1 MGMDMNKEELIA
13 LYRQMLLIRI
23 FEDKSAEMYAKAK
36 IGGFLHLYNGQ
47 EAIAVGALSALRPDD
62 DLVTHYRDHGYALAR
77 GVNANAVMAELF
89 GREGGTTGGRGG
101 SMHLADVDK
110 HFWGGYA
117 IVGGHL
123 PLAVGLAYANVH
135 HKTDRIVMCVMGDGS
150 TNIGTFHA
158 ALNWAQL
165 WKLPVIFLVENNMYA
180 MGTAI
185 NVHSAVTEIYKK
197 ASAHEMY
204 AERVDG
210 KDVLAVHEVVCRLA
224 ERARG
229 GEGPALL
236 EAVTYR
242 YRGHSMADSDVQ
254 RSKSEIAEQ
263 KTRDPIPMF
272 AEDVLLKRNLVTQAD
287 LDRIQQEIEAEVEAA
302 VQFADASPEPALD
315 TLYENIY
322 AHPVA
327 NMQSGGSLIGPA
339 TLYSGNGKHG

>member
-1 MGMDMNKEELIA
+1 MEMNKEELVS
-13 LYRQMLLIRI
+13 LYRQMLLIRV
-23 FEDKSAEMYAKAK
+23 FEDKSAEMYARAK
-36 IGGFLHLYNGQ
+36 IAGFLHLYNGQ
-47 EAIAVGALSALRPDD
+47 EAVAVGALSALRPDD

-77 GVNANAVMAELF
+77 GVSSNAIMAELF
-89 GREGGTTGGRGG
+89 GRVGGTTGGRGG
-101 SMHLADVDK
+101 SMHLAEVDK

-123 PLAVGLAYANVH
+123 PLAVGLAYASMH
-135 HKTDRIVMCVMGDGS
+135 HHQDRIVLCVMGDGS

-165 WKLPVIFLVENNMYA
+165 WRLPVIFLVENNMYA

-197 ASAHEMY
+197 ASAYDMH

-210 KDVLAVHEVVCRLA
+210 KDVLAVHETVCRLA
-224 ERARG
+224 ERARS

-254 RSKSEIAEQ
+254 RPKEEVSEQ
-263 KTRDPIPMF
+263 KTRDPIDMF
-272 AEDVLLKRNLVTQAD
+272 KEDVLLKHNSVTEAELEQ
-287 LDRIQQEIEAEVEAA
+287 IQKSVDAEVEAA
-302 VQFADASPEPALD
+302 VEFADASPEPALD
-315 TLYENIY
+315 TLYTGIY
-322 AHPVA
+322 ATPVA
-327 NMQSGGSLIGPA
+327 NMQTGGSLIGPA

>member
-1 MGMDMNKEELIA
+1 MDMNKEELVS

-23 FEDKSAEMYAKAK
+23 FEDKSAEMYARAK
-36 IGGFLHLYNGQ
+36 IAGFLHLYNGQ
-47 EAIAVGALSALRPDD
+47 EAVAVGALSALRPDD

-77 GVNANAVMAELF
+77 GVSANAIMAELY
-89 GREGGTTGGRGG
+89 GRVGGTTGGRGG
-101 SMHLADVDK
+101 SMHLSEIDK

-123 PLAVGLAYANVH
+123 PLAVGLAYANTH
-135 HKTDRIVMCVMGDGS
+135 RKTDRIVLCVMGEGS

-165 WKLPVIFLVENNMYA
+165 WKLPVIFLVENNQYA
-180 MGTAI
+180 MGTALS
-185 NVHSAVTEIYKK
+185 VHSAVAEIYKK
-197 ASAHEMY
+197 ALAHDMHS
-204 AERVDG
+204 ERVDG
-210 KDVLAVHEVVCRLA
+210 KDVLAVREVVCKLA
-224 ERARG
+224 ERARA

-236 EAVTYR
+236 EVVTYR

-254 RSKSEIAEQ
+254 RPKDEIAEQ

-272 AEDVLLKRNLVTQAD
+272 AENVLFARNLVTQAD
-287 LDRIQQEIEAEVEAA
+287 LDRMQKDVEAEVEAS

-315 TLYENIY
+315 TLYDNIY
-322 AHPVA
+322 AQPVA
-327 NMQSGGSLIGPA
+327 NMQVGGSLIGPA